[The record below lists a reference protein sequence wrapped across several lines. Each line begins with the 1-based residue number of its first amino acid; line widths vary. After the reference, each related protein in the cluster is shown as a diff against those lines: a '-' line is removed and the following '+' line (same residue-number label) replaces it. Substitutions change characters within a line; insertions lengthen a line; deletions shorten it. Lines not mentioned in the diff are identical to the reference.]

1 MAKSV
6 WTLAVS
12 WSAAAAMALS
22 TVAPDAAAAAQ
33 RFSFGGGG
41 YMHGASPGGN
51 FGGMRSSYS
60 FGGMRSGYSFGGFR
74 PGLGADGQRSFF
86 RGNQSGGEC
95 GIGGPRCGG
104 GDGTYHQ
111 DPPHGGGFRPRPIWG
126 GPGRPIG
133 GGFGPQPFGGGA
145 YPDLP
150 PDDPGYD
157 GPDGPVVAAAPPQ
170 TASQGGLAG
179 GERLVREFSEAA
191 RLALGRCAAID
202 WPANGAPIDEA
213 AAKRLRC
220 VGDALAVYADKLEDI
235 APILPEKMRSAPAA
249 LKAAAKK
256 VRVAK
261 TKAEASAAIKAVTA
275 EVHKEIALLKADDPV
290 VQSIATREAGQ
301 ITKTLEVADAK
312 LEKAVGL

>member
-22 TVAPDAAAAAQ
+22 TVAPETAAAS
-33 RFSFGGGG
+33 RFTFGGGFL
-41 YMHGASPGGN
+41 HGASPGGN
-51 FGGMRSSYS
+51 FGGIRSAYN
-60 FGGMRSGYSFGGFR
+60 YGGFR
-74 PGLGADGQRSFF
+74 PGPGADGQRSVLK
-86 RGNQSGGEC
+86 GNQSGEC
-95 GIGGPRCGG
+95 GIGGPRCGD
-104 GDGTYHQ
+104 GDGNNQ

-126 GPGRPIG
+126 GL
-133 GGFGPQPFGGGA
+133 GPEPFGGGP
-145 YPDLP
+145 YPDPP
-150 PDDPGYD
+150 PDDPGYG
-157 GPDGPVVAAAPPQ
+157 GPDGPVVAASQ
-170 TASQGGLAG
+170 QASSHAGLAG

-191 RLALGRCAAID
+191 RMALGRCAVVD
-202 WPANGAPIDEA
+202 WPANGAPLDEA

-256 VRVAK
+256 VRAAK
-261 TKAEASAAIKAVTA
+261 TKAEASAAIKAVKA

-290 VQSIATREAGQ
+290 VQTIATREAGQ
-301 ITKTLEVADAK
+301 IAKTLDVADAK